1 MPIAVRV
8 RDVMT
13 EGLISVEKTEP
24 VIKAINLMVE
34 KDIGAV
40 VVTEKGKP
48 VGILTER
55 DIMKKVCPKEL
66 CTRKVSVGE
75 IMSQPLITV
84 DADAKLG
91 EAASL
96 MIEKGVRRLLV
107 AEKGKI
113 VGIVTQR
120 DLMRGTLDTFVAL
133 SMMSPPTNTL
143 ITKKS

>member
-1 MPIAVRV
+1 MPVVVRV

-13 EGLISVEKTEP
+13 TELVSVEKTEP
-24 VIKAINLMVE
+24 VINAINLMVK
-34 KDIGAV
+34 KDIGAI

-66 CTRKVSVGE
+66 CTRKVCVGE
-75 IMSQPLITV
+75 VMSQPLITV
-84 DADAKLG
+84 DADSKLG

-107 AEKGKI
+107 VEKGKVI
-113 VGIVTQR
+113 GIVTQK
-120 DLMRGTLDTFVAL
+120 DLMRGTLDTFLAL
-133 SMMSPPTNTL
+133 SM
-143 ITKKS
+143 IKSQL